1 MTQPASSKSNKN
13 TEPRPLQMPHIRKAM
28 DRRSFLRASGI
39 AMGLPFLDAMKP
51 SFASAASIAEAASPQ
66 RMVILM
72 NSLSLLPQ
80 HYFPTQAGFGY
91 DSTPYLDILGGHRDK
106 MTVIS
111 GTSLPGVASGH
122 GALPCFLTG
131 AAGPGRPG
139 FRNTV
144 SLDILAAE
152 SIGLHTRIPFL
163 PIMIAPSN
171 GGAEAGE
178 PMSFTPAGVPI
189 PGEKSAAKLF
199 KRMFLQGTEA
209 EINAQIT
216 RLQEE
221 RSILD
226 NLMGRVKQLNH
237 KVSTEDKVKLDQY
250 FTSVRELE
258 QRLVTTQA
266 WERKPKPKVD
276 APMPTDITTFTHGI
290 EQHRNIF
297 DVMKLALSTDS
308 TRIISLG
315 IHMGSTRQ
323 EIENV
328 NDGTHPLSHHG
339 NDPEKMDQL
348 RIVEELQLKEIN
360 LFLNGLDEV
369 QEKSGTLLDNTMVM
383 FGSNMGSAN
392 RHSND
397 NLPVFL
403 AGGGFKHGQHL
414 AFDKD
419 NNYPLTNLYVTM
431 LQRLGI
437 EADKFSSS
445 TGTMT
450 GLEVA

>member
-1 MTQPASSKSNKN
+1 MNAPTPSNRN
-13 TEPRPLQMPHIRKAM
+13 EHQESHRLQMPHIRKAM
-28 DRRSFLRASGI
+28 GRRSFLRTSGV
-39 AMGLPFLDAMKP
+39 ALGLPFLDAMKP
-51 SFASAASIAEAASPQ
+51 CFAAGKKISEAAAPQ

-80 HYFPTQAGFGY
+80 HFFPKKTGFGY
-91 DSTPYLDILGGHRDK
+91 DRTPYLDILGAHREK

-111 GTSLPGVASGH
+111 GTSLPGVDSGH

-131 AAGPGRPG
+131 APHPGRPG
-139 FRNTV
+139 FRNTI

-152 SIGLHTRIPFL
+152 SIGHHTRFPFL
-163 PIMIAPSN
+163 PIMISPSN
-171 GGAEAGE
+171 GGAESGE
-178 PMSFTPAGVPI
+178 PLSFTAAGVPI
-189 PGEKSAAKLF
+189 PGETSAAKLF
-199 KRMFLQGTEA
+199 TRMFLQGDQAEVEA
-209 EINAQIT
+209 QVT
-216 RLQEE
+216 RLKEE

-226 NLMGRVKQLNH
+226 NLMGRVKKLNSN
-237 KVSTEDKVKLDQY
+237 VSADDKVKLDQY

-258 QRLVTTQA
+258 QRLVATQA

-276 APMPTDITTFTHGI
+276 APMPTDITTFTNGI

-323 EIENV
+323 DIEDV

-369 QEKSGTLLDNTMVM
+369 KEESGTLLDQTTVM

-397 NLPVFL
+397 NLPIFL

-414 AFDKD
+414 AFDQD

-437 EADKFSSS
+437 ETDRFSSS

-450 GLEVA
+450 GLEVG

>member
-1 MTQPASSKSNKN
+1 MMNEQNSNEG
-13 TEPRPLQMPHIRKAM
+13 EPSRPLQMPHIRKVM
-28 DRRSFLRASGI
+28 DRRSFLRASGV
-39 AMGLPFLDAMKP
+39 AVGLPFLDAMKP
-51 SFASAASIAEAASPQ
+51 SVRAAEKVAAAASPQ

-80 HYFPTQAGFGY
+80 HYFPKKVGHGY
-91 DSTPYLDILGGHRDK
+91 ENTPYLDILSAHREK

-111 GTSLPGVASGH
+111 GTSLPGVDSGH

-131 AAGPGRPG
+131 APHPGRPG
-139 FRNTV
+139 FRNTI

-152 SIGLHTRIPFL
+152 AIGHHTRFPFL

-171 GGAEAGE
+171 GGAESGE
-178 PMSFTPAGVPI
+178 PMSFTSAGVPI
-189 PGEKSAAKLF
+189 PGETKAARLF
-199 KRMFLQGTEA
+199 SRMFLQGNKA
-209 EINAQIT
+209 EVEAQIV

-226 NLMGRVKQLNH
+226 KLVGRVKKLNAN
-237 KVSTEDKVKLDQY
+237 VSAEDRVKLDQY

-258 QRLVTTQA
+258 QRLVATQE
-266 WERKPKPKVD
+266 WEKKPKPVVD
-276 APMPTDITTFTHGI
+276 AQKPSDITTFTEGI
-290 EQHRNIF
+290 KQHRNIF

-323 EIENV
+323 DIEDV

-348 RIVEELQLKEIN
+348 RIVEELQLQEIN
-360 LFLNGLDEV
+360 LFLNGLEDV
-369 QEKSGTLLDNTMVM
+369 KEKSGTLLDNTTVM

-397 NLPVFL
+397 NLPVFV
-403 AGGGFKHGQHL
+403 AGGGYRHGQHL

-431 LQRLGI
+431 LQRLGM
-437 EADKFSSS
+437 EADSFSSS
-445 TGTMT
+445 TGTLT

>member
-1 MTQPASSKSNKN
+1 
-13 TEPRPLQMPHIRKAM
+13 
-28 DRRSFLRASGI
+28 
-39 AMGLPFLDAMKP
+39 
-51 SFASAASIAEAASPQ
+51 
-66 RMVILM
+66 
-72 NSLSLLPQ
+72 
-80 HYFPTQAGFGY
+80 
-91 DSTPYLDILGGHRDK
+91 
-106 MTVIS
+106 
-111 GTSLPGVASGH
+111 
-122 GALPCFLTG
+122 
-131 AAGPGRPG
+131 
-139 FRNTV
+139 
-144 SLDILAAE
+144 
-152 SIGLHTRIPFL
+152 
-163 PIMIAPSN
+163 
-171 GGAEAGE
+171 
-178 PMSFTPAGVPI
+178 
-189 PGEKSAAKLF
+189 
-199 KRMFLQGTEA
+199 
-209 EINAQIT
+209 
-216 RLQEE
+216 
-221 RSILD
+221 
-226 NLMGRVKQLNH
+226 
-237 KVSTEDKVKLDQY
+237 
-250 FTSVRELE
+250 
-258 QRLVTTQA
+258 
-266 WERKPKPKVD
+266 
-276 APMPTDITTFTHGI
+276 

-323 EIENV
+323 DIEHV

-369 QEKSGTLLDNTMVM
+369 KEKSGTLLDNTMVM

-437 EADKFSSS
+437 EADKFSST